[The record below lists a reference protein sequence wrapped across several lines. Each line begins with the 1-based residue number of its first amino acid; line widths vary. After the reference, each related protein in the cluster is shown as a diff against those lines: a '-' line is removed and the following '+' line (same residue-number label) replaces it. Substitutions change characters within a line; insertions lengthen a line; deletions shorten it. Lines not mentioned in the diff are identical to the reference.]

1 MGRIH
6 DIKFNISQIFSN
18 NSVMST
24 DKPSPLLA
32 IKTSFDVA
40 ACHLF
45 YA

>member
-1 MGRIH
+1 MW
-6 DIKFNISQIFSN
+6 DTFMIKPNSQIFSN

>member
-1 MGRIH
+1 M
-6 DIKFNISQIFSN
+6 IKPNSQIFPN

-24 DKPSPLLA
+24 DKPSPSRA